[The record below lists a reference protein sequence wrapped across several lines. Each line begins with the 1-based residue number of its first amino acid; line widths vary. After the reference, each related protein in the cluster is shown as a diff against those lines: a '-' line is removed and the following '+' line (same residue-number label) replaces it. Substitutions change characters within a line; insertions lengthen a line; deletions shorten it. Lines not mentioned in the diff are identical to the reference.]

1 MDCVQYAGRCIPA
14 DAVGGDY
21 FGYFPR
27 GVSGVDSLVG
37 DVSGHG
43 VGAALLMAEART
55 MFLAERLVAPSACQL
70 LAKLNELLHD
80 DLDRA
85 GLLHHRLLRDFRC
98 ADARA
103 QLRQCRTSARS
114 PAARRRDAL
123 HDADAEGALLGISKD
138 VDFADVKVKLQTG
151 DIVVFYTDGITEA
164 QNGAGEMFGIERLG
178 EAVTVQS
185 RRRSRGTGRWRSR
198 GAGGFAG
205 GTPHEDDLT
214 IVVMKLAA

>member
-1 MDCVQYAGRCIPA
+1 MCATRAAYPA
-14 DAVGGDY
+14 DSVGGDY

-27 GVSGVDSLVG
+27 GVDGVDTLVG

-70 LAKLNELLHD
+70 LCKLNELLHG

-85 GLLHHRLLRDFRC
+85 GFFITACCAIFDAPTRTLSYASAGHPPALLLRAGETRC
-98 ADARA
+98 TTIEAGG
-103 QLRQCRTSARS
+103 C
-114 PAARRRDAL
+114 
-123 HDADAEGALLGISKD
+123 LLGIDKSF
-138 VDFADVKVKLQTG
+138 DFVDVKVKLFTG

-164 QNGAGEMFGIERLG
+164 QNRTGEMFGLERFG
-178 EAVTVQS
+178 NAVAVNRAAEPEAVVA
-185 RRRSRGTGRWRSR
+185 RVIEELEK
-198 GAGGFAG
+198 FAE
-205 GTPHEDDLT
+205 GTPPDDDIT